1 MKSGPVEVG
10 NGEYNARIDLNVFSK
25 DVFVFAVQLGTIS
38 YNVYLNILFVIIY
51 EKLILRFSEWWCLE
65 FLRELSNWTTERGS
79 PDEWSQPQSWHVHNF
94 WLDVG
99 LLHIAHEWHCCEN
112 QPIERYSKK
121 MIEIVQ
127 VVFRPSV
134 AGIPYSKTQSS
145 SVISWYHN
153 SLKL

>member
-79 PDEWSQPQSWHVHNF
+79 PDEWSQPQSWLVHNF

-99 LLHIAHEWHCCEN
+99 LLHIAHDLMCLLSKWKILQEN
-112 QPIERYSKK
+112 YRNSTSCLQL
-121 MIEIVQ
+121 
-127 VVFRPSV
+127 
-134 AGIPYSKTQSS
+134 
-145 SVISWYHN
+145 SWGRHF
-153 SLKL
+153 SLQK